1 MDKTTLESSIKQ
13 AAEETIAGIL
23 ENEAQE
29 IKRLD
34 EITRTEIES
43 FRKQRQTET
52 DAQILQELARLDN
65 KMILESRKLN
75 LLGVEDFINCLTDEV
90 MTGIREHPRYPQFLL
105 NAAINAA
112 KDIPGHAEVR
122 LATEDLFREKDI
134 QTAVKAAGRH
144 NHLAIKGDPSIRWGG
159 CLIIDEEGG
168 RIFNNTLERIYFRKS
183 LLIRQRVMKILADQE
198 AGKPAPDL

>member
-13 AAEETIAGIL
+13 ASEETIAGIL

-43 FRKQRQTET
+43 FRKQMQTET
-52 DAQILQELARLDN
+52 DAQIQQELSRLEN
-65 KMILESRKLN
+65 KMILERRKLH
-75 LLGVEDFINCLTDEV
+75 LLGVENFINRLIDEV

-105 NAAINAA
+105 AAVVNAV
-112 KDIPGHAEVR
+112 KDIPGRAEVR
-122 LATEDLFREKDI
+122 LAAEDLFREQDI
-134 QTAVKAAGRH
+134 QMACKAAGRH
-144 NHLAIKGDPSIRWGG
+144 DHPVIKSDPSIRWGG
-159 CLIIDEEGG
+159 CLVIDEEGG

-183 LLIRQRVMKILADQE
+183 GLIRRKVMKILADHSRD
-198 AGKPAPDL
+198 GKS